1 MRTVLV
7 ANRKGGCGK
16 TLTAVTLAAALTG
29 RGGSV
34 ALADAD
40 PQKSAL
46 RWLKRRPASAAPILA
61 LDWSRS
67 GDVGDAP
74 RRLDWLV
81 VDAPGALHG
90 GRAEALVGEAD
101 MVLTPV
107 LPSSFDAEST
117 RRFLKEIEEMKRVRK
132 GKAVVRLFANRART
146 SGKAADRLRGFFAA
160 IGQEPLAWIT
170 ERAAYGDLAE
180 EGLSVFDK
188 PQRSTAGARE
198 QWAPMLAALK
208 ED

>member
-16 TLTAVTLAAALTG
+16 TLTAVTLAAALAG
-29 RGGSV
+29 RGGAV
-34 ALADAD
+34 GLADAD

-46 RWLKRRPASAAPILA
+46 RWLKRRPASAAPIVA
-61 LDWSRS
+61 LDWTRA

-74 RRLDWLV
+74 KRLDWLV
-81 VDAPGALHG
+81 IDAPGAIRG
-90 GRAEALVGEAD
+90 SRAEALIGEAKA
-101 MVLTPV
+101 VLTPV
-107 LPSSFDAEST
+107 LPSAFDADST
-117 RRFLKEIEEMKRVRK
+117 RRFLKEIEELKRVRK
-132 GKAVVRLFANRART
+132 GKAVVRLFANRTRA
-146 SGKAADRLRGFFAA
+146 SGKAAARLRAFFAE

-188 PQRSTAGARE
+188 PQRSMAAARE
-198 QWAPMLAALK
+198 QWAPVLAAL
-208 ED
+208 EEG